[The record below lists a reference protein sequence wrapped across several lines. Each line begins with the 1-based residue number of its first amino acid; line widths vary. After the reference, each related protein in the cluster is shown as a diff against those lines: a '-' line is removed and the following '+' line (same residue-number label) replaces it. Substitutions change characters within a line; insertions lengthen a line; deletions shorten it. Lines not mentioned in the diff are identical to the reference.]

1 MLGGMA
7 SLGLL
12 AGGGRLA
19 RAQAAVRLRMT
30 WWGTKERA
38 DRTTRVSALYS
49 QLHPNVSV
57 DSENMGWSDYW
68 PKLATQVVGRNAPD
82 LIQMDYRYLF

>member
-1 MLGGMA
+1 MSTRRNLMLGGMA

-12 AGGGRLA
+12 AGGGGQA

-57 DSENMGWSDYW
+57 DSENWAG
-68 PKLATQVVGRNAPD
+68 ATTGPSSPPRSSAAT
-82 LIQMDYRYLF
+82 RRT